1 MLLCS
6 KSLFQDDWRIQ
17 WHMEINGIFVVKF
30 ISALLSTRKSWFL
43 SAVFGALS
51 PHNSNDTTKSNKAMM
66 KPLLSRLE
74 TLMTIDNNCEVKKHL
89 YANKWTLFLLD
100 EDILTCPK
108 CGNNLIGA
116 VRIVLTSIWVW
127 VDAKPCTSS
136 WWMGWELRE
145 IPSCVTGLCNLSAL
159 YGEPAPK
166 VGSAWQPLCW

>member
-30 ISALLSTRKSWFL
+30 ISASLSTRTSWFL

-51 PHNSNDTTKSNKAMM
+51 PHKSNDITKSNKAMM
-66 KPLLSRLE
+66 KPLLSRCLE
-74 TLMTIDNNCEVKKHL
+74 TLMTINSNRVVKKHL

-100 EDILTCPK
+100 EEILTCPK
-108 CGNNLIGA
+108 YGNNLVGA
-116 VRIVLTSIWVW
+116 VGIFLTSTWVW
-127 VDAKPCTSS
+127 FDAKPCTSP

-145 IPSCVTGLCNLSAL
+145 RSRHQAV
-159 YGEPAPK
+159 
-166 VGSAWQPLCW
+166 